1 MSLITKKKINSIG
14 IIGCGALGLF
24 FGTKL
29 LKSKLDIRFLLRSDY
44 NTVKEN
50 GVFINSVTG
59 NTHYF
64 VNTYKDPDEL
74 RDVDLIIVAL
84 KTTANDYLLK
94 ILKQIISPSTVV
106 LTLQNGLGNEELISQ
121 VVHPDKIAGGVAFV
135 CLNRTAPGV
144 VAHTAY
150 GHIKAN
156 GFTNNFDKDTLLEI
170 ESIFSESDIDFHIVD
185 SILQLKW
192 EKLLWNIPFNGIS
205 ALLSGIDTL
214 DIMTF
219 EPLKNYAR
227 NIMLE
232 VIKAA
237 ESDNINLN
245 SDLIQKNLD
254 YTLSM
259 GPYKTSMYL
268 DKINHRLLEVESI
281 IGIPLHKAK
290 ENNITLPYMEA
301 MYSQLKFYNEKV
313 LRE

>member
-1 MSLITKKKINSIG
+1 MSLTTKKKINSIG

-44 NTVKEN
+44 NAVKEN

-64 VNTYKDPDEL
+64 INACKEPEEL
-74 RDVDLIIVAL
+74 KNVDLIIIAL
-84 KTTANDYLLK
+84 KTTANQYLLK
-94 ILKQIISPSTVV
+94 ILKQIISPSTIV

-121 VVHPDKIAGGVAFV
+121 AVHPDKIVGGVAFV
-135 CLNRTAPGV
+135 CLNRTNPGV
-144 VAHTAY
+144 VLHSAY

-156 GFTNNFDKDTLLEI
+156 SFTNNFDKSTLLEI
-170 ESIFSESDIDFHIVD
+170 ESIFSDSDIEFHLID

-205 ALLSGIDTL
+205 ALLNGIDTF
-214 DIMTF
+214 DIITF

-227 NIMLE
+227 NIILE
-232 VIKAA
+232 VIQAA
-237 ESDNINLN
+237 RSDNINLDP
-245 SDLIQKNLD
+245 DLIQKNLD

-268 DKINHRLLEVESI
+268 DRVNNRPLEVESI
-281 IGIPLHKAK
+281 IGIPLAKAK
-290 ENNITLPYMEA
+290 KKNITLPYMEA

-313 LRE
+313 SRK